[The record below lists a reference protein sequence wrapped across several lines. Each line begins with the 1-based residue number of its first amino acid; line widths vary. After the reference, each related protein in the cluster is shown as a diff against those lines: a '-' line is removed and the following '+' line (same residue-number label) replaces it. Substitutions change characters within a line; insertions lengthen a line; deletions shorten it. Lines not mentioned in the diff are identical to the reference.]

1 MAISDPNAFLKNDPS
16 IIIGYG
22 LTDNMN
28 PNWKGP
34 MPPEQANELIRQ
46 VNKLKEQNNHLNKYI
61 LELVKENETLQDR
74 LSDMKVTLQENKA
87 MMEEF
92 MTAQVQIPSSTI
104 QKEESNLKQEDQVKD
119 TKAAE
124 PSANDDVTNIEK
136 GISDHKLE
144 TEKAIQDINV

>member
-1 MAISDPNAFLKNDPS
+1 MKIFRRGNANKPKGQHAQSQSMAISDPNAFLKSDAS

-74 LSDMKVTLQENKA
+74 LSDMKVTL
-87 MMEEF
+87 
-92 MTAQVQIPSSTI
+92 
-104 QKEESNLKQEDQVKD
+104 
-119 TKAAE
+119 
-124 PSANDDVTNIEK
+124 
-136 GISDHKLE
+136 
-144 TEKAIQDINV
+144 

>member
-1 MAISDPNAFLKNDPS
+1 
-16 IIIGYG
+16 
-22 LTDNMN
+22 
-28 PNWKGP
+28 
-34 MPPEQANELIRQ
+34 
-46 VNKLKEQNNHLNKYI
+46 
-61 LELVKENETLQDR
+61 
-74 LSDMKVTLQENKA
+74 